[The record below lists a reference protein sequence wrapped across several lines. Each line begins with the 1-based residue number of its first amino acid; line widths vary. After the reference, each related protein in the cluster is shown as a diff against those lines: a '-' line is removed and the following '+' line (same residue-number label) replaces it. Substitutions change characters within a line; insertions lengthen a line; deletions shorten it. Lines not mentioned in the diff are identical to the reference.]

1 MKKNIRSII
10 IGTGSYIPSD
20 KVPNS
25 FFLQQQFYESSGEVI
40 TKPTAE
46 IIEKFEEITEIKE
59 RRYVSGNLVTSDIAY
74 FAAQQALESSQT
86 NPETLDYI
94 IVANNF
100 GDVKFENRRST
111 MVPSLAAKV
120 KHRLEIHNPKT
131 IAFDITFGCPGW
143 LQGMII
149 ADTLITSGSATKILV
164 IGAETLS
171 RISDP
176 HDRDSMI
183 YADGAGATILQGY
196 EIDEPVGILS
206 YAMRSDTLEYANMLR
221 MGRSY
226 NPNYLSDA
234 LFLKMDGNKLF
245 QYAMDFVP
253 LLVKEAMDNTGI
265 SLNEVSKFLFHQAN
279 AKMDY
284 GFLGRTAEL
293 YGYGIQDIL
302 PEYMPK
308 KKNYGTIGKSIAM
321 YGIRDIPAHVMPMT
335 IHEFGNSSVATI
347 PTLLDLLVKNRL
359 PDHTL
364 KSEDIIVFASVG
376 AGMNINAMVYRRP

>member
-1 MKKNIRSII
+1 MSIKSII
-10 IGTGSYIPSD
+10 IGTGSYIPPN

-25 FFLQQQFYESSGEVI
+25 SFLQQVFYESNGEII
-40 TKPTAE
+40 TKPTVE

-59 RRYVSGNLVTSDIAY
+59 RRYVSQDLVTSDIAY
-74 FAAQQALESSQT
+74 FAAKNALESSQV
-86 NPETLDYI
+86 NPETINYI

-100 GDVKFENRRST
+100 GDVDFENRRST
-111 MVPSLAAKV
+111 MVPSLASKV
-120 KHRLEIHNPKT
+120 KHMLGIKNPKT
-131 IAFDITFGCPGW
+131 IAFDIMFGCPGW

-149 ADTLITSGSATKILV
+149 ADSLISSGNATKVLV

-196 EIDEPVGILS
+196 EIDEPMGILS

-221 MGRSY
+221 MGISY
-226 NPNYLSDA
+226 NPQYPNNT

-253 LLVKEAMDNTGI
+253 LLVKEAMDKADI

-293 YGYGIQDIL
+293 YGYGIQDIP
-302 PEYMPK
+302 PEHMPK

-347 PTLLDLLVKNRL
+347 PTLLDRLVNNKL
-359 PDHTL
+359 PDHKL
-364 KSEDIIVFASVG
+364 KSDDIIVFASVG
-376 AGMNINAMVYRRP
+376 AGMNINAMVYRMP

>member
-1 MKKNIRSII
+1 MSIKSII
-10 IGTGSYIPSD
+10 IGTGSYIPPN

-25 FFLQQQFYESSGEVI
+25 SFLQQVFYESNGEII
-40 TKPTAE
+40 TKPTVE

-59 RRYVSGNLVTSDIAY
+59 RRYVSQDLVTSDIAY
-74 FAAQQALESSQT
+74 FAAKNALESSHV
-86 NPETLDYI
+86 NPETIDYI

-100 GDVKFENRRST
+100 GDVDFENRRST
-111 MVPSLAAKV
+111 MVPSLASKV
-120 KHRLEIHNPKT
+120 KHMLGIKNPKT
-131 IAFDITFGCPGW
+131 IAFDIMFGCPGW

-149 ADTLITSGSATKILV
+149 ADSLISSGNATKVLV
-164 IGAETLS
+164 IGAEILS

-221 MGRSY
+221 MGISY
-226 NPNYLSDA
+226 NPQYPNNT

-253 LLVKEAMDNTGI
+253 LLVKEAMDKADI

-302 PEYMPK
+302 PEHMPK

-321 YGIRDIPAHVMPMT
+321 YGIRDIPAYVMPMT

-347 PTLLDLLVKNRL
+347 PTLLDRLVKNKL
-359 PDHTL
+359 PDHKL
-364 KSEDIIVFASVG
+364 KSDNIIVFASVG
-376 AGMNINAMVYRRP
+376 AGMNINAMVYRMP